1 MKNSIL
7 LTSGPTTNRV
17 TAHSVVRRWDE
28 GRAKSLPSFSGL
40 HHFFVLRFAFSIIHG
55 RGRAQTTTT
64 TKKWLYY
71 TECKP
76 KRKKKNEWGLE
87 TRSQELNFKA
97 LGLLF
102 HFPVMCLTVSNV
114 LLVSMFLLLS
124 PLQSCTLDTTLV
136 GHSAPVT
143 SAIFSPHHAHTT
155 VVTVS
160 EDRTFKVRTLLIFVL
175 PVSFILWVGKNTI
188 ASLSIGTGTGG
199 LWLVGWGWSTL
210 GTTLQ
215 LLGGIW
221 AWVAGVKLVLFPG
234 HIFASQTSPT
244 FFNSLVTV
252 GNHLS
257 EHVTK

>member
-64 TKKWLYY
+64 KKKWLYY

-102 HFPVMCLTVSNV
+102 HFPVMCLTLSNV

-124 PLQSCTLDTTLV
+124 PCSHV
-136 GHSAPVT
+136 HW
-143 SAIFSPHHAHTT
+143 IPHWW
-155 VVTVS
+155 
-160 EDRTFKVRTLLIFVL
+160 DTLL
-175 PVSFILWVGKNTI
+175 
-188 ASLSIGTGTGG
+188 
-199 LWLVGWGWSTL
+199 LWLLPSSPLTTPTPPLSPSQKIEPSKWGHYWFL
-210 GTTLQ
+210 CYQ
-215 LLGGIW
+215 L
-221 AWVAGVKLVLFPG
+221 
-234 HIFASQTSPT
+234 ASYC
-244 FFNSLVTV
+244 
-252 GNHLS
+252 G
-257 EHVTK
+257 